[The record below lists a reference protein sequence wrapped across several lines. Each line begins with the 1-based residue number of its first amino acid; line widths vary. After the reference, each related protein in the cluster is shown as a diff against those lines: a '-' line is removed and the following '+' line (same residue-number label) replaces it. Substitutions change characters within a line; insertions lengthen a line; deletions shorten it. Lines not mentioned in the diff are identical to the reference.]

1 MSGLRSLIALALG
14 LALGGLAMRFGTPGL
29 IELVKLIKLPGELWL
44 NLLKLT
50 LIPLVFSLVASS
62 TCATMARLGQ
72 GRMVRTSLVLIF
84 AFLFLSAT
92 YGVVATQL
100 WLGTGLV
107 PFGIAPIT
115 DALTRPAAPGM
126 AELIKGL
133 IPTNIIAAASEGAL
147 APVSLF
153 ALMFG
158 VFAARTAKG
167 KPGGMAEGL
176 EHFAATML
184 AMVDWVLIAAPLA
197 VFCLGVSLSMTLG
210 IQAASFVGQ
219 YLTAMVV
226 IVGSMM
232 VLAYGGAFFASRQ
245 SAAPF
250 RFRQFVVAALPAQAL
265 ALGTQSSLATLPLMI
280 KATTKDLALEAAPSR
295 ASLSLAV
302 AIFRFTGPAFYVS
315 GALIIAHLHGL
326 ALSPALLVLAIP
338 MGVLANLS
346 SASIPG
352 LATIYAAKTIVMSAL
367 GLPLELLPL
376 LVALD
381 TIPDMLMT
389 LCNVT
394 ADMALAA
401 MVANREQEPSRG

>member
-1 MSGLRSLIALALG
+1 MSGIRSLIALALG
-14 LALGGLAMRFGTPGL
+14 LVLGGIAQRFGGPGL
-29 IELVKLIKLPGELWL
+29 IEVVKLITLPGELWL
-44 NLLKLT
+44 HLLKLT

-62 TCATMARLGQ
+62 TCATMARLGH

-84 AFLFLSAT
+84 AFLFLSAA
-92 YGVVATQL
+92 YGVVASQV

-115 DALTRPAAPGM
+115 NAMASSAAPGIP
-126 AELIKGL
+126 ELIKGL
-133 IPTNIIAAASEGAL
+133 IPTNIVAAANDGAL

-167 KPGGMAEGL
+167 KPGGVGEGL
-176 EHFAATML
+176 EQFAATML
-184 AMVDWVLIAAPLA
+184 AMVDWILIAAPLA
-197 VFCLGVSLSMTLG
+197 VFCLGISLSMTLG
-210 IQAASFVGQ
+210 VQAASFVGQ
-219 YLTAMVV
+219 YLAAMVA

-232 VLAYGGAFFASRQ
+232 LLAYAGAFYASRQ
-245 SAAPF
+245 RGAPF

-280 KATTKDLALEAAPSR
+280 QATTKDLALDAAPSK

-315 GALIIAHLHGL
+315 GALVIAHLHGI

-352 LATIYAAKTIVMSAL
+352 LATIYAAKTIVMAAI
-367 GLPLELLPL
+367 GLPLDLLPL

-401 MVANREQEPSRG
+401 MVANSEPAPNQG